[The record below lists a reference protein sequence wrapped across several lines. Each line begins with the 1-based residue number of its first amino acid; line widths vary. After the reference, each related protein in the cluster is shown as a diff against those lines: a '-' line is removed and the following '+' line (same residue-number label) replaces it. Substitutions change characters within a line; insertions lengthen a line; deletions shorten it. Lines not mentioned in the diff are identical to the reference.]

1 MGELSHFQRG
11 QIVRSHLAAA
21 SVSKMAT
28 LLGVSRTAVYKVM
41 MAHTN
46 HRKTS
51 SGHTQIIGR
60 HHQLRGAAAERQS

>member
-1 MGELSHFQRG
+1 MGELSHFQRR
-11 QIVRSHLAAA
+11 QIVGSHLAAA

-41 MAHTN
+41 MAYTN

-51 SGHTQIIGR
+51 DKRNS
-60 HHQLRGAAAERQS
+60 S

>member
-11 QIVRSHLAAA
+11 QIAGSHLAAA

-28 LLGVSRTAVYKVM
+28 LLGVFRTAVYKVM
-41 MAHTN
+41 IAYTN

-51 SGHTQIIGR
+51 SAKR
-60 HHQLRGAAAERQS
+60 NSS

>member
-11 QIVRSHLAAA
+11 QIVGSHLAAA
-21 SVSKMAT
+21 SVRKMAT

-41 MAHTN
+41 TAHTN

-51 SGHTQIIGR
+51 SAKRNSSSTPKLSERDR
-60 HHQLRGAAAERQS
+60 HK